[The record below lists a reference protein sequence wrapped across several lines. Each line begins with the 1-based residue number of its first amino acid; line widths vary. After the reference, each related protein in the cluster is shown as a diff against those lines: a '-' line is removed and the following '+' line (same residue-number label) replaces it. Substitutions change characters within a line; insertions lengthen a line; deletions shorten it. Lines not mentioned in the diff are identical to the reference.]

1 MRTCGLAVEPQQ
13 VLAPEPDI
21 TGVDT
26 YIVRLHDLPV
36 ATLRRSID
44 GLASTKGKLNHTP
57 GKHGKP
63 NNNHG
68 AEVSTYRQYLAFA
81 AAGGQQ

>member
-1 MRTCGLAVEPQQ
+1 MRPQSSRNKF
-13 VLAPEPDI
+13 VPEPDI

-36 ATLRRSID
+36 ATYD
-44 GLASTKGKLNHTP
+44 GRIAGLDSTKGKLNHTP

-68 AEVSTYRQYLAFA
+68 AEVSAYASICIRSSRRS
-81 AAGGQQ
+81 